1 MTPRK
6 MQNFYRAYP
15 YKAELIPFASMYPP
29 SWFHKPKSDPA
40 NPPSFLVLFRCNS
53 SKEHKALENIYRDL
67 QCQYHLVPEG
77 SDSVATMPALTA
89 TGFVQWMVYC
99 ILADPDQEAYR
110 LDRVLQALPIE
121 AGQLID
127 GDISAGD
134 SEKAP
139 KQLPR
144 FLLPPKPDEATKEA
158 FLRICG
164 TKKPQ
169 SPTSAQ
175 RSSTSPLQRS
185 SSKRGRE
192 EHRDDASRRYVP
204 TSRADDRGRDRSRD
218 RSRSRSRYRYQTRHD
233 SDRPHR
239 RSSHYHRSPERSSKY
254 HRDASPRL
262 SRRSSTYEKSS
273 SSLEDSYYRDRGY
286 SERSGPLLKRTTS
299 TRSRRYPSPSRDS
312 RRSHRDWS
320 PDRSSSYKRSSY
332 HGPSSEGSSRDSFDH
347 GHADSRSRHERH
359 AHRAD
364 RADGYSGDSHRSSR
378 RR

>member
-1 MTPRK
+1 
-6 MQNFYRAYP
+6 
-15 YKAELIPFASMYPP
+15 
-29 SWFHKPKSDPA
+29 
-40 NPPSFLVLFRCNS
+40 
-53 SKEHKALENIYRDL
+53 
-67 QCQYHLVPEG
+67 
-77 SDSVATMPALTA
+77 MPALTA

-121 AGQLID
+121 ASQLID
-127 GDISAGD
+127 SDTSTGD
-134 SEKAP
+134 SERAP
-139 KQLPR
+139 KQLSR
-144 FLLPPKPDEATKEA
+144 FLLPPKPDEHTKEEL
-158 FLRICG
+158 LRICG

-169 SPTSAQ
+169 SSTSAQ
-175 RSSTSPLQRS
+175 RTSTSPLQRS

-204 TSRADDRGRDRSRD
+204 TGRADDRGRD

-233 SDRPHR
+233 SDRPQR
-239 RSSHYHRSPERSSKY
+239 RPSHYHRSPERSSKY

-273 SSLEDSYYRDRGY
+273 SSLEDGYYRDRGY
-286 SERSGPLLKRTTS
+286 SERSGPPLKRTTS

-320 PDRSSSYKRSSY
+320 PERASYKRSSH
-332 HGPSSEGSSRDSFDH
+332 HGGNSESSSRDSFDL

-364 RADGYSGDSHRSSR
+364 RTDSYSGDSHRSSR